1 MTLLGQNT
9 LYDVKSEYVEF
20 KMGKLPNLRRRAPK
34 LSRPVEQRQTSPS
47 HCSKSFHRFSLFF
60 EKALN

>member
-20 KMGKLPNLRRRAPK
+20 KMGKLPNLRSIK
-34 LSRPVEQRQTSPS
+34 
-47 HCSKSFHRFSLFF
+47 
-60 EKALN
+60 